1 MDGRYYCSYFKTH
14 EIIMEQKKCEANIRN
29 GKCGKVATW
38 EVKYYFGI
46 RYLCEK
52 HRNKTDKTGYS
63 QGSKKII
70 K

>member
-1 MDGRYYCSYFKTH
+1 MSSNL
-14 EIIMEQKKCEANIRN
+14 KCEANLKN